1 MDKFTKTT
9 EIDISAMNEME
20 DETPK
25 KSNVGTVIALIIC
38 LIASIFIWLLVMETD
53 TTLIEK
59 QFDDVSVQVVGEIE
73 GYDIIVSPVDINVK
87 ATRSDMADL
96 TKDDIKLT
104 FTVAKYN
111 INKGVTKT
119 VILSADDIKIVG
131 EGEGEWIPSGP
142 IEVKVQVVKK

>member
-25 KSNVGTVIALIIC
+25 KSNVGKIIALIIC

-53 TTLIEK
+53 NTKIEK
-59 QFDDVSVQVVGEIE
+59 EFKDVAVVVSYKSAQNPDYE
-73 GYDIIVSPVDINVK
+73 IIVEPVDVTIS

-96 TKDDIKLT
+96 SKSGIILT
-104 FTVAKYN
+104 VEIPDSFSYEEAQQTILAKSTV
-111 INKGVTKT
+111 KG
-119 VILSADDIKIVG
+119 SSD
-131 EGEGEWIPSGP
+131 GEWAVVSSLY
-142 IEVKVQVVKK
+142 VTVQVVKK